1 MVDKDVVLEK
11 VGQIQNSIKRIH
23 EKTKDDPSALD
34 NLDIQD
40 IVALNLQRAI
50 QTTIDLAGHV
60 VADEGLGLP
69 NTIKENFSILQK
81 NKIIDKALSEKMQKM
96 VGFRNIAVHE
106 YAIIDKEVLKA
117 IVTSRLPDLEK
128 FYATILEQFHIIK

>member
-23 EKTKDDPSALD
+23 EKTKNDPSALD

>member
-1 MVDKDVVLEK
+1 
-11 VGQIQNSIKRIH
+11 
-23 EKTKDDPSALD
+23 
-34 NLDIQD
+34 
-40 IVALNLQRAI
+40 
-50 QTTIDLAGHV
+50 
-60 VADEGLGLP
+60 
-69 NTIKENFSILQK
+69 
-81 NKIIDKALSEKMQKM
+81 MQKM